1 MRIISELTQTVRHY
15 KLAVG
20 ERTYYY
26 KEHLDDRGKVIEDEL
41 SDEDSHVYDNPALL
55 EHIREFIDKHYNN

>member
-1 MRIISELTQTVRHY
+1 MRIISELIQITRQH
-15 KLAVG
+15 KLSIG

-26 KEHLDDRGKVIEDEL
+26 TETLNEKGRVQDEL

-55 EHIREFIDKHYNN
+55 EHIREYINKQYS